1 MRSAILLGIIGSV
14 MSAALVARV
23 PAAAPQPAGVTI
35 TRVTL
40 AATNVAAMTR
50 FYNVVFDARLRD
62 AVVGGVTMQRGTL
75 AGLELLLCPNDV
87 AKVDAALN
95 RHMLR
100 IEVNDLDRFVARVR
114 DNGGTVDAPPALS
127 DGIRVMAIRDPDGN
141 TIELAG
147 R

>member
-62 AVVGGVTMQRGTL
+62 AVVGGVTMQRGTIST
-75 AGLELLLCPNDV
+75 ASSPVC
-87 AKVDAALN
+87 ATTAAPST
-95 RHMLR
+95 RR
-100 IEVNDLDRFVARVR
+100 RRSA
-114 DNGGTVDAPPALS
+114 TASA
-127 DGIRVMAIRDPDGN
+127 
-141 TIELAG
+141 
-147 R
+147 